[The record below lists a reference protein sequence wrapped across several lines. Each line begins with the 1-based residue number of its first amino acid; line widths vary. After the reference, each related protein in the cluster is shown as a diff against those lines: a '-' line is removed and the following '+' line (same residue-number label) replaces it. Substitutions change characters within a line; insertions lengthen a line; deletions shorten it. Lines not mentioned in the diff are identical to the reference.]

1 MSPPEVD
8 LATPPLAQVFVYPAR
23 VKFLAVL
30 ADNPDESFSATELA
44 EHAGTAASTWT
55 SHRDDLLELELVDEI
70 DTDGAYPEY
79 SLAPTA
85 HAQLL
90 RQLSEDID
98 AVLYELNDPLSD
110 AIGGFAQ

>member
-1 MSPPEVD
+1 MESPD
-8 LATPPLAQVFVYPAR
+8 SRLTTPPLSRVLTYPAR

-30 ADNPDESFSATELA
+30 ADNPEVSFSATELTD
-44 EHAGTAASTWT
+44 HAGTAPSTWT
-55 SHRDDLLELELVDEI
+55 THRDDLLELELVEEI
-70 DTDGAYPEY
+70 ETDGAYPEY
-79 SLAPTA
+79 RLASTP

-90 RQLSEDID
+90 QRLSEDLD

>member
-1 MSPPEVD
+1 MCPQKSD
-8 LATPPLAQVFVYPAR
+8 LATPPLARVFVYPAR

-44 EHAGTAASTWT
+44 DHAGTAPSTWT
-55 SHRDDLLELELVDEI
+55 NHRDELLELELVDEVE
-70 DTDGAYPEY
+70 TGGAYPEY
-79 SLAPTA
+79 SLASSP

-90 RQLSEDID
+90 RRLSEDID
-98 AVLYELNDPLSD
+98 AMFYELNDPLSD